1 MVTDLDNTLVGDDA
15 ALHELNQQLTQ
26 HRQAHETRLVYSTG
40 RSRQSY
46 EQLQRQK
53 ALLEPD
59 ALVTAVGTEV
69 YFPGQETPDPHWS
82 AQLQTHWDR
91 AFVQSIAQQFPELIP
106 QPESEQRPFK
116 VSFFLAAEMAPQVL
130 PALAATLQAQ
140 QLPVKLVYSGGK
152 DLDVLPQ
159 AGDKGQAMQFVRQT
173 LGIAATQTL
182 ACGDSGNDIALFSAG
197 EERGLIVG
205 NAQPELRQW
214 HTTNPSDRHHL
225 AQAHYAAGIL
235 EGLYHFQFLS

>member
-1 MVTDLDNTLVGDDA
+1 M
-15 ALHELNQQLTQ
+15 
-26 HRQAHETRLVYSTG
+26 
-40 RSRQSY
+40 
-46 EQLQRQK
+46 
-53 ALLEPD
+53 
-59 ALVTAVGTEV
+59 TAVGTEV

-91 AFVQSIAQQFPELIP
+91 ALVVSITQQFPDLMP
-106 QPESEQRPFK
+106 QPEPEQRPFK
-116 VSFFLAAEMAPQVL
+116 VSFFLQAAVTSEVL
-130 PALAATLQAQ
+130 PALEAAFQTQ

-152 DLDVLPQ
+152 DLDVLPP

-205 NAQPELRQW
+205 NAQSELRQW
-214 HTTNPSDRHHL
+214 HAANPSDHRHL